1 MKIIGIDPGTKSFDL
16 FGVAFDNNKE
26 KIFLDKTIPSEFVA
40 KNPEILLDEIK
51 NYFPVDAIVGP
62 SGYGLPLTKLADC
75 TEKMLEQMLPLEG
88 EDTGGVSVNEGIKRL
103 FFKMKA
109 MKLPVYFTPGV
120 IHLPTVPEYRKLN
133 RLDMGT
139 ADKVCVVALAMKDQ
153 MERLQL
159 RAGLTSFILLEMGFG
174 FTAAISVIRGQI
186 VDGLGGTSGFP
197 GFLGTGHLDGE
208 LAIRIGRQRQGVL
221 FTGGVQSLTKNPIKD
236 INEIAKH
243 KQILSLLI
251 ESALKDIACLLVTNL
266 NPYEIIISGRL
277 SRVPAI
283 YEHLMRQLYR
293 RFPKIAK
300 HRLQRKAKVA
310 KEAAEGAVILGAG
323 ILGVKYTDI
332 FKVMAIAKSKG
343 TMYDYIRLKI
353 EAEK

>member
-16 FGVAFDNNKE
+16 LGILFENKKE
-26 KIFLDKTIPSEFVA
+26 RIFLDQSIPSEIVA
-40 KNPEILLDEIK
+40 QNPEILIDVIK
-51 NYFPVDAIVGP
+51 SYLPVDAIVGP

-75 TEKMLEQMLPLEG
+75 TEKMLEQILPIEG

-103 FFKMKA
+103 FFKMKE

-133 RLDMGT
+133 RMDMGT
-139 ADKVCVVALAMKDQ
+139 ADKVCVVALAIKDQ
-153 MERLQL
+153 MERLHL
-159 RAGLTSFILLEMGFG
+159 RPGLTSFILLEMGYG

-208 LAIRIGRQRQGVL
+208 LAVRLGKQKQAVL
-221 FTGGVQSLTKNPIKD
+221 FTGGANSLAKNPIKD
-236 INEIAKH
+236 INEIGKH
-243 KQILSLLI
+243 KPVLSLLI
-251 ESALKDIACLLVTNL
+251 ESAIKDIACLLATNL

-277 SRVPAI
+277 SRVPVV
-283 YEHLMRQLYR
+283 YDNLMRQLYR

-300 HRLQRKAKVA
+300 HRIQRKAKIA

-323 ILGVKYTDI
+323 IVGVKYTDI
-332 FKVMAIAKSKG
+332 FKVLNIAKAKG
-343 TMYDYIRLKI
+343 TMYDYIKLKTQD
-353 EAEK
+353 